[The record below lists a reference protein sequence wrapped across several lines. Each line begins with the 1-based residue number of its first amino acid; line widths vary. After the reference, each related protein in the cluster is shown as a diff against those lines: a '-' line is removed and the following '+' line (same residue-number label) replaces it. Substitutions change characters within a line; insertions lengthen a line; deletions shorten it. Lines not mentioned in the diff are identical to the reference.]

1 MQNAAA
7 ALCADSPGLQSKAG
21 SLGPILNLP
30 LDWNVKGYLS
40 WWSSKGFMVRIG
52 EAAAAAGMTT
62 KTLRFY
68 EDSGLLPVQRSSN
81 GYRDYTEDSVAR
93 LEFIR
98 RGRTAGLALTQIRE
112 ILSLRDAG
120 QAPCAHVQDLL
131 SGQLADLDHQIAEL
145 TALRATVAQL
155 HATVSAGTSANC
167 EPDRI
172 CSYI

>member
-1 MQNAAA
+1 MK
-7 ALCADSPGLQSKAG
+7 GLIM
-21 SLGPILNLP
+21 L
-30 LDWNVKGYLS
+30 
-40 WWSSKGFMVRIG
+40 IG

-68 EDSGLLPVQRSSN
+68 EDSWLLPAAKRSSN

-98 RGRTAGLALTQIRE
+98 RGRAAGLALTQIRE
-112 ILSLRDAG
+112 ILGLRDAG
-120 QAPCAHVQDLL
+120 EAPCAHVQDLL
-131 SGQLADLDHQIAEL
+131 SHQLSDLDRQIAEL
-145 TALRATVAQL
+145 TALRATVAGL

-167 EPDRI
+167 ESDRI

>member
-1 MQNAAA
+1 M
-7 ALCADSPGLQSKAG
+7 
-21 SLGPILNLP
+21 
-30 LDWNVKGYLS
+30 
-40 WWSSKGFMVRIG
+40 RIG

-68 EDSGLLPVQRSSN
+68 EDSGLLPTQRAAN
-81 GYRDYTEDSVAR
+81 GYRHYTQDSVAR

-98 RGRTAGLALTQIRE
+98 RGRAAGLALTQIRE

-131 SGQLADLDHQIAEL
+131 SGQLAALDRQIEEL
-145 TALRATVAQL
+145 TALRASVAQL
-155 HATVSAGTSANC
+155 HATVSAGSSSNC
-167 EPDRI
+167 EPQRV